1 MKAERLLAL
10 LTILLSCKR
19 VSARWLAGEL
29 EVSERTVYRDVEALS
44 EAGFPVYATTG
55 RDGGFSLID
64 GFRMTGQL
72 FSTGEIQRIIS
83 ALDGLSGVCPETEIE
98 ALKRKFALLLTESGA
113 KGIPCPSNRIFIELT
128 PSNREKS
135 VIDLLDE
142 SITTSAVVR
151 ITYCDVNGTESNREI
166 EPAALIF
173 FWQSWF
179 LYAWCRLRGAFRCF
193 RIARIE
199 SVEQTTLERTGE
211 VANLADRPWRNE
223 WEKEEIEDI
232 SFVIGREARGR
243 ITDYFDKDSISEQE
257 DGSLLV
263 QGQFPTGEWVL
274 SWILGLPG
282 TVSIIS
288 PQSLRERMH
297 KRATELVK
305 KNQQFS

>member
-1 MKAERLLAL
+1 MKTERLLAL
-10 LTILLSCKR
+10 LTILLSGKR
-19 VSARWLAGEL
+19 VSARWIAEEL

-83 ALDGLSGVCPETEIE
+83 ALDGLSGVCPQQELDC
-98 ALKRKFALLLTESGA
+98 LKRKFTLLLKESGA
-113 KGIPCPSNRIFIELT
+113 RGIPCPSNRVFIELT

-142 SITTSAVVR
+142 SISASSVLR
-151 ITYCDVNGTESNREI
+151 IIYCDVSGAETTRDI
-166 EPAALIF
+166 EPAALLF

-193 RIARIE
+193 RIARIQ
-199 SVEQTTLERTGE
+199 SVEQTSLERIGE
-211 VANLADRPWRNE
+211 VANLADHPWTKE
-223 WEKEEIEDI
+223 WENEQFEDI
-232 SFVIGREARGR
+232 SFIIGREARGR
-243 ITDYFDKDSISEQE
+243 IAEYFDKDAIVEQD
-257 DGSLLV
+257 DGSFLV
-263 QGQFPTGEWVL
+263 RGHFPTGEWVL
-274 SWILGLPG
+274 SWIMGLPG
-282 TVSIIS
+282 PVSVIS
-288 PQSLRERMH
+288 PPSLRERV
-297 KRATELVK
+297 RARAAELAE

>member
-10 LTILLSCKR
+10 LTILLSGKR
-19 VSARWLAGEL
+19 VSARWLSEEL

-83 ALDGLSGVCPETEIE
+83 ALDGLSGVCPQTELE
-98 ALKRKFALLLTESGA
+98 SLKRKFTLLLTESGA
-113 KGIPCPSNRIFIELT
+113 KGIPCPSNRVFIELT

-142 SITTSAVVR
+142 SISASSVIR
-151 ITYCDVNGTESNREI
+151 MTYCDVNGTETTRDI
-166 EPAALIF
+166 EPAALLF

-199 SVEQTTLERTGE
+199 AIEQTGLVRTGP
-211 VANLADRPWRNE
+211 VADLAERPWRKE
-223 WEKEEIEDI
+223 WEKEEFEDI
-232 SFVIGREARGR
+232 AFVIGREARGR
-243 ITDYFDKDSISEQE
+243 IAEYFDRDAITEQE

-263 QGQFPTGEWVL
+263 RGHFPTGEWVL
-274 SWILGLPG
+274 SWIMGLPG

-288 PQSLRERMH
+288 PPALRERM
-297 KRATELVK
+297 RARAAEIVE